1 MPGNGKLTLIAYIWQ
16 EQNDMDHAK
25 PLDYFNEP
33 EADLN
38 NEAYF
43 PSGIYERTKDNPNL
57 NASCL
62 CVPCNDS
69 LDEYASR
76 LSGKILSALT

>member
-1 MPGNGKLTLIAYIWQ
+1 MRCLIFNKAGKRY
-16 EQNDMDHAK
+16 NNK
-25 PLDYFNEP
+25 PTAYFNEP
-33 EADLN
+33 AADLN

-43 PSGIYERTKDNPNL
+43 PSGIYERAKDNPNL

-76 LSGKILSALT
+76 LSGKILSALTA